1 MAKPKGKKATMVK
14 DVVGKVR
21 TSTRELPPSS
31 HTYGALVTKDLE
43 GAGAVISTWDVSK
56 PSVAKTSDRDLIK
69 TNVLAIHHGNI
80 TSKDTRLFA
89 QAHPEIRFAPPG
101 SATME
106 GGLRKKDKIPF
117 DGPYGTKSEKMTCP
131 LSALIEA
138 RFTDFSQEG
147 KDYPNVSVLEK
158 KFRMPPPRET
168 KASQGH
174 NTTLKPAFK
183 QGPPFVMKRFQNVPG
198 RVNPPNPGL
207 RRAAP
212 SASVTATA

>member
-1 MAKPKGKKATMVK
+1 MVKAKGKKATMVK

-21 TSTRELPPSS
+21 TSTRELPLSS
-31 HTYGALVTKDLE
+31 HTYGALVKKDIE

-80 TSKDTRLFA
+80 TAKDTRLFA
-89 QAHPEIRFAPPG
+89 QAHPEIRFSPPG
-101 SATME
+101 SLTME
-106 GGLRKKDKIPF
+106 GGMRKKDKIPF
-117 DGPYGTKSEKMTCP
+117 DGPYGLKSEKMACP

-147 KDYPNVSVLEK
+147 KDYPDVSVLEK
-158 KFRMPPPRET
+158 KFRMPPPKET

-174 NTTLKPAFK
+174 NITLKPQINK
-183 QGPPFVMKRFQNVPG
+183 GPPFVMKKFQDIPS
-198 RVNPPNPGL
+198 RVNQPNPGL
-207 RRAAP
+207 RK
-212 SASVTATA
+212 TA

>member
-1 MAKPKGKKATMVK
+1 MVKAKAKKATMVK

-21 TSTRELPPSS
+21 TSTRELPASC
-31 HTYGALVTKDLE
+31 HTYGALVTKDVE

-56 PSVAKTSDRDLIK
+56 PSVAKSSDRNLIK
-69 TNVLAIHHGNI
+69 TNVMAIHYGNI
-80 TSKDTRLFA
+80 TAKDNRLFA

-101 SATME
+101 STTME

-117 DGPYGTKSEKMTCP
+117 DGPYGTKSEKMACP

-147 KDYPNVSVLEK
+147 KDYPNVRVLEK

-174 NTTLKPAFK
+174 NITLKPTPK
-183 QGPPFVMKRFQNVPG
+183 QGTPFVMKKFQNIPG

-207 RRAAP
+207 RASATLAARA
-212 SASVTATA
+212 

>member
-1 MAKPKGKKATMVK
+1 MVKAKGKKATMVK

-21 TSTRELPPSS
+21 TSTRELPASC
-31 HTYGALVTKDLE
+31 HTYGALVTKDIE

-56 PSVAKTSDRDLIK
+56 PSVAKKSDRNLIK

-80 TSKDTRLFA
+80 TAKDNRLFA

-101 SATME
+101 SAVTE
-106 GGLRKKDKIPF
+106 GGVKKKDKIPF
-117 DGPYGTKSEKMTCP
+117 DGPYGTKSEKMACP

-147 KDYPNVSVLEK
+147 KDYPDVSVLEK

-174 NTTLKPAFK
+174 NINLKEEVK
-183 QGPPFVMKRFQNVPG
+183 QGPPFVMKRFQNIPG

-207 RRAAP
+207 RVQ
-212 SASVTATA
+212 ASVARA